1 MANEVEKNV
10 KPEVAAFV
18 NKVQDD
24 LHKKLDNFMAS
35 LDEVKR
41 DCEKLRGEVTS
52 LKIDVSA
59 ASNSIETIAVRTK
72 DLIDKRLSGNDDI
85 NKDFKEEVS
94 EMIDGYSEQVAN
106 FQISVDEMM
115 SKVERYFRKEK
126 YAITKGMI
134 TEIINEEKL
143 NG

>member
-1 MANEVEKNV
+1 
-10 KPEVAAFV
+10 
-18 NKVQDD
+18 
-24 LHKKLDNFMAS
+24 MAS
-35 LDEVKR
+35 LDEVKQ
-41 DCEKLRGEVTS
+41 DCEKLRNEVST
-52 LKIDVSA
+52 LKMDVSA
-59 ASNSIETIAVRTK
+59 ASNSIETIAIRTK

-85 NKDFKEEVS
+85 NKDFKKEVS

-106 FQISVDEMM
+106 FQLSVDEMM

>member
-1 MANEVEKNV
+1 MFSGSIPALITPFNNGNVDFDSFNKFYEEVDAIVIMTEWEEFK
-10 KPEVAAFV
+10 F
-18 NKVQDD
+18 
-24 LHKKLDNFMAS
+24 
-35 LDEVKR
+35 
-41 DCEKLRGEVTS
+41 
-52 LKIDVSA
+52 IDW
-59 ASNSIETIAVRTK
+59 K
-72 DLIDKRLSGNDDI
+72 
-85 NKDFKEEVS
+85 EVS

-106 FQISVDEMM
+106 FQLSVDEMM